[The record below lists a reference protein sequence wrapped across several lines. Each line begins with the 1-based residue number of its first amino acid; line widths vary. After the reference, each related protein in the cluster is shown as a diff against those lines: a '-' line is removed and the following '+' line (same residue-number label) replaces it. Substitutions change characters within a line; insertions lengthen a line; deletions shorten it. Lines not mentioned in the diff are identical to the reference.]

1 MSFFPETPVRG
12 LIKNLSTDEEKE
24 MFLNPESLKE
34 TISVENEWRLNH
46 AMSQDFPVYK
56 GTRGVLRPVS
66 LWVSRLAVMKQ
77 RGKGQAD
84 ATDQIVDFRN
94 FLQSLTVA
102 DDRFVQEGLV
112 GATPPDVLLSCPGIY
127 TGVCRIESVD
137 ISYGQRSADG
147 SPMRYVADVVFKEFR
162 LRRKWSAD
170 VRNHGIHW

>member
-1 MSFFPETPVRG
+1 MTFPQTPVRG
-12 LIKNLSTDEEKE
+12 YIKNETTGEEKT
-24 MFLNPESLKE
+24 MFLNPSDLRES
-34 TISVENEWRLNH
+34 IRVDNEWRSTH

-56 GTRGVLRPVS
+56 GTRGVVRPVR

-84 ATDQIVDFRN
+84 ALDQINDFRN

-102 DDRFVQEGLV
+102 DDRFVEEGLV
-112 GATPPDVLLSCPGIY
+112 GATPPNVLLVCPGIY
-127 TGVCRIESVD
+127 TGTCRIEGVD
-137 ISYGQRSADG
+137 IVYGQRSPDG
-147 SPMRYVADVVFKEFR
+147 GPMRYVADVGFKEFR